1 MEAIESHVLW
11 WWNLYSLILL
21 HVGVSHWWGLLQEV
35 ERGRWILID
44 FLYCFIELKWY
55 IRVLLNHG
63 CFINFVLYLPET
75 KYAGDDSV
83 YIGVG
88 RHSCLKADL
97 IIR

>member
-1 MEAIESHVLW
+1 MP
-11 WWNLYSLILL
+11 L
-21 HVGVSHWWGLLQEV
+21 HVGVRHWWGLLQEV
-35 ERGRWILID
+35 ERDGWILID

-55 IRVLLNHG
+55 ITVLLNHG
-63 CFINFVLYLPET
+63 CFINFVLYLPEA

-88 RHSCLKADL
+88 RHIYLKADL

>member
-1 MEAIESHVLW
+1 MVVESLLI
-11 WWNLYSLILL
+11 NPPSCRGLSL
-21 HVGVSHWWGLLQEV
+21 VGLVARG
-35 ERGRWILID
+35 ERGGWILID

-55 IRVLLNHG
+55 IRVLLNHV
-63 CFINFVLYLPET
+63 CFINFVLCLPET

-88 RHSCLKADL
+88 RHIYLKADL

>member
-1 MEAIESHVLW
+1 
-11 WWNLYSLILL
+11 
-21 HVGVSHWWGLLQEV
+21 VSEGNAADDTMMADQV
-35 ERGRWILID
+35 D
-44 FLYCFIELKWY
+44 FPYCFMKLKWY